1 MTLISDKVRGLK
13 GPLFID
19 QRMKIRIINVY
30 VMNNIASTQVV
41 LKTQKSEE
49 KSSIVQFCLI
59 LIYLKYTT
67 A

>member
-1 MTLISDKVRGLK
+1 
-13 GPLFID
+13 
-19 QRMKIRIINVY
+19 MKIRIINVY

-49 KSSIVQFCLI
+49 ESSIAQFCLI